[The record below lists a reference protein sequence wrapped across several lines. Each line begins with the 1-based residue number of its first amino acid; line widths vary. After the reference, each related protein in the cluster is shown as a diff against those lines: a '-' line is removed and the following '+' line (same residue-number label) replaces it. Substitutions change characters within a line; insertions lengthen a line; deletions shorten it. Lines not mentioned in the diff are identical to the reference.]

1 MRNANPF
8 LRNLAILA
16 VIALLIVLLNF
27 EVALATVG
35 VLIRLAFF
43 IAIAVVAYFFWR
55 DIGRREIETWPTR
68 SSRVF
73 YAAVGLGVVDIGWW
87 LFGHPSGRD
96 ALIFFVVAAVCV
108 YVAARTWLYQRS
120 VI

>member
-1 MRNANPF
+1 MRNVNPF

-16 VIALLIVLLNF
+16 LVALLIVLLNL

-35 VLIRLAFF
+35 VLIRLAFI

-68 SSRVF
+68 SARVF
-73 YAAVGLGVVDIGWW
+73 YAAIGLGVVDIGWW
-87 LFGHPSGRD
+87 MFTHPSGRD
-96 ALIFFVVAAVCV
+96 ALIFFVVAGICG
-108 YVAARTWLYQRS
+108 YVAVRTWLDQRTL
-120 VI
+120 V